1 MWYNLLHDFL
11 ISKNF
16 VQSMSDN
23 CVYVLGTGSNK
34 LILIVWVDDIIVAA
48 SSVQQAEYVKILLAE
63 KFKMKDFGIVSNFLG
78 IEFDIAEDLIKMHQ
92 TKYTQKILERFKM
105 SDCHPKYVPCD
116 LSTANIDFDV
126 QSPLLQDP
134 RLYREIVGSLVYLMT
149 CTRPDICYAV
159 TVLSQHLAQPNMA
172 HLNLAKYVLRYLKGS
187 INYGLIFHR
196 RGNIHIEGYADACWG
211 SAGDRKSISGY
222 CYKLSSETAFISWKS
237 KKQQV
242 VALSSCEAEYVAIT
256 HAMQEG
262 IFLQQ
267 LLCDMGVFQELD
279 KVVLLHVDN
288 MGAIDLCKNPVHHQ
302 RSKHIDIKY
311 HFILSKICDGSFVLE
326 YVPSKEN
333 IADIFTKACT
343 KLSLR
348 KFNIINLV

>member
-1 MWYNLLHDFL
+1 
-11 ISKNF
+11 
-16 VQSMSDN
+16 
-23 CVYVLGTGSNK
+23 
-34 LILIVWVDDIIVAA
+34 
-48 SSVQQAEYVKILLAE
+48 
-63 KFKMKDFGIVSNFLG
+63 
-78 IEFDIAEDLIKMHQ
+78 
-92 TKYTQKILERFKM
+92 
-105 SDCHPKYVPCD
+105 
-116 LSTANIDFDV
+116 
-126 QSPLLQDP
+126 
-134 RLYREIVGSLVYLMT
+134 
-149 CTRPDICYAV
+149 
-159 TVLSQHLAQPNMA
+159 MA
-172 HLNLAKYVLRYLKGS
+172 HLSLAKYVLRYLKGS

-196 RGNIHIEGYADACWG
+196 GENVHIEGYADASWG
-211 SAGDRKSISGY
+211 STGDRKSISGY

-279 KVVLLHVDN
+279 KVLLHVDN

-311 HFILSKICDGSFVLE
+311 HFIRSKICDGSFVLE

-348 KFNIINLV
+348 KFNVINLV